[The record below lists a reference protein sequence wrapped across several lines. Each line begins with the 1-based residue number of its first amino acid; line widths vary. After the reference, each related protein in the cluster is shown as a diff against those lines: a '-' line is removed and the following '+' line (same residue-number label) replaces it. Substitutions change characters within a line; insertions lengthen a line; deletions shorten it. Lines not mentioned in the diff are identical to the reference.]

1 MKVTLYMLWK
11 NAMTV
16 GLLERPR
23 ELEYLEP
30 SLEIMSLIFNQKLEN
45 CYSNLKTENLYIV
58 VEDIHFMDTKS
69 EVIYCM

>member
-1 MKVTLYMLWK
+1 
-11 NAMTV
+11 MTV